1 MKNQNSLKWIIKN
14 SKGEIPK
21 IFILSISN
29 ILLALV
35 ATVLALVS
43 KLAIDSAQRAATASS
58 NAEFLHYRNLI
69 IFNCI
74 LILVV
79 ITSRLLLRVFTQS
92 LTIRVQAKMEMKM
105 RGRLFYSI
113 MMKDYGKINKYHS
126 GELMNRITSDVKIV
140 TEGIISI
147 VPDALYFLTQFVGAF
162 VVLIIFDWKFTM
174 LFIAAGIVMSVIAVF
189 FRGKLKNLSK
199 QVQETD
205 GKVRSFFQEAIE
217 SMLVVKTFG
226 LEKQFD
232 KKGNILQR
240 TNYEVKM
247 RRRKITIFANVG
259 FSFIFNAGYLFAL
272 GWCAIKVSM
281 KAMTYGT
288 LTAVLQ
294 LISQIQTPFVSIT
307 KMFPQYYAVL
317 ASAERI
323 MEIENITNEESTY
336 EKIDVKQTYDKLESI
351 RFNNIKFNYGR
362 ETVIEHGDAM
372 LNKGDF
378 VAIRGISG
386 IGKSTLM
393 KMLLGVFKP
402 QQGTIDICLENGKTI
417 QASPDTRCMFS
428 YVPQGNYLFSGTI
441 RENILMINPNASDE
455 EVSQAL
461 RLSEIEDFIEKLPDG
476 LDTVI
481 GEKGLGISEG
491 QAQRLAIAR
500 ALISNAP
507 IILLDEA
514 TSALD
519 KNTEEKVLDNIKKL
533 NKKTCIII
541 THKAAALEVCN
552 REFIINDKQLT
563 AVRKEAIN

>member
-174 LFIAAGIVMSVIAVF
+174 LFIAAGIV
-189 FRGKLKNLSK
+189 
-199 QVQETD
+199 
-205 GKVRSFFQEAIE
+205 
-217 SMLVVKTFG
+217 KTFG

-247 RRRKITIFANVG
+247 RRRKITIFANAG

>member
-21 IFILSISN
+21 IVILSISN

-162 VVLIIFDWKFTM
+162 VVLVIFDWKFTM

-226 LEKQFD
+226 LEKKFD

-240 TNYEVKM
+240 TNYE
-247 RRRKITIFANVG
+247 
-259 FSFIFNAGYLFAL
+259 
-272 GWCAIKVSM
+272 
-281 KAMTYGT
+281 
-288 LTAVLQ
+288 
-294 LISQIQTPFVSIT
+294 
-307 KMFPQYYAVL
+307 
-317 ASAERI
+317 
-323 MEIENITNEESTY
+323 
-336 EKIDVKQTYDKLESI
+336 EK
-351 RFNNIKFNYGR
+351 
-362 ETVIEHGDAM
+362 
-372 LNKGDF
+372 
-378 VAIRGISG
+378 
-386 IGKSTLM
+386 
-393 KMLLGVFKP
+393 
-402 QQGTIDICLENGKTI
+402 
-417 QASPDTRCMFS
+417 
-428 YVPQGNYLFSGTI
+428 
-441 RENILMINPNASDE
+441 
-455 EVSQAL
+455 
-461 RLSEIEDFIEKLPDG
+461 
-476 LDTVI
+476 
-481 GEKGLGISEG
+481 
-491 QAQRLAIAR
+491 
-500 ALISNAP
+500 
-507 IILLDEA
+507 
-514 TSALD
+514 
-519 KNTEEKVLDNIKKL
+519 
-533 NKKTCIII
+533 
-541 THKAAALEVCN
+541 
-552 REFIINDKQLT
+552 
-563 AVRKEAIN
+563 

>member
-21 IFILSISN
+21 IVILSISN

-247 RRRKITIFANVG
+247 RRRKITIFANAG
-259 FSFIFNAGYLFAL
+259 FSFIFNAA
-272 GWCAIKVSM
+272 VSSDPE
-281 KAMTYGT
+281 YYR
-288 LTAVLQ
+288 
-294 LISQIQTPFVSIT
+294 
-307 KMFPQYYAVL
+307 MFIFYH
-317 ASAERI
+317 R
-323 MEIENITNEESTY
+323 
-336 EKIDVKQTYDKLESI
+336 DKL
-351 RFNNIKFNYGR
+351 
-362 ETVIEHGDAM
+362 
-372 LNKGDF
+372 
-378 VAIRGISG
+378 
-386 IGKSTLM
+386 
-393 KMLLGVFKP
+393 
-402 QQGTIDICLENGKTI
+402 
-417 QASPDTRCMFS
+417 
-428 YVPQGNYLFSGTI
+428 
-441 RENILMINPNASDE
+441 
-455 EVSQAL
+455 
-461 RLSEIEDFIEKLPDG
+461 
-476 LDTVI
+476 
-481 GEKGLGISEG
+481 
-491 QAQRLAIAR
+491 
-500 ALISNAP
+500 
-507 IILLDEA
+507 
-514 TSALD
+514 
-519 KNTEEKVLDNIKKL
+519 
-533 NKKTCIII
+533 
-541 THKAAALEVCN
+541 
-552 REFIINDKQLT
+552 
-563 AVRKEAIN
+563 

>member
-174 LFIAAGIVMSVIAVF
+174 LFIVAGIVMSVIAVF

-247 RRRKITIFANVG
+247 RRRKITIFANTG

-461 RLSEIEDFIEKLPDG
+461 KLSEIEDFIEKLPDG

>member
-21 IFILSISN
+21 IVILSISN

-58 NAEFLHYRNLI
+58 NGEFLHYRNLI

-247 RRRKITIFANVG
+247 RRRKITIFANAG
-259 FSFIFNAGYLFAL
+259 FSFIFNSGYLFAL

-461 RLSEIEDFIEKLPDG
+461 KLSEIEDFIENLPDG

-500 ALISNAP
+500 ALISDAP

>member
-21 IFILSISN
+21 IVILSISN

-147 VPDALYFLTQFVGAF
+147 VPDALYFLTQF
-162 VVLIIFDWKFTM
+162 
-174 LFIAAGIVMSVIAVF
+174 

-247 RRRKITIFANVG
+247 RRRKITIFANAG

-461 RLSEIEDFIEKLPDG
+461 KLSEIEDFIENLPDG

>member
-1 MKNQNSLKWIIKN
+1 MKNQNILKWIIKN

-174 LFIAAGIVMSVIAVF
+174 LFIAAGIVMSIIAVF
-189 FRGKLKNLSK
+189 FRGKLKNISK

-247 RRRKITIFANVG
+247 KRRKITIFANAG

-336 EKIDVKQTYDKLESI
+336 EKIDVKQTYDKPVCQFSI
-351 RFNNIKFNYGR
+351 
-362 ETVIEHGDAM
+362 
-372 LNKGDF
+372 
-378 VAIRGISG
+378 
-386 IGKSTLM
+386 IGKDKKSFRILIKPPHRKQIFCQKRHFPFPRKTTAAHGIQNRLFSRILCGRHDSGRLM
-393 KMLLGVFKP
+393 KKKILVLLPTDSLSFHLN
-402 QQGTIDICLENGKTI
+402 DILCGH
-417 QASPDTRCMFS
+417 
-428 YVPQGNYLFSGTI
+428 
-441 RENILMINPNASDE
+441 
-455 EVSQAL
+455 
-461 RLSEIEDFIEKLPDG
+461 
-476 LDTVI
+476 
-481 GEKGLGISEG
+481 
-491 QAQRLAIAR
+491 
-500 ALISNAP
+500 LISS
-507 IILLDEA
+507 IFDHSILNFYQSGCHLLFNL
-514 TSALD
+514 TSRPFGM
-519 KNTEEKVLDNIKKL
+519 IG
-533 NKKTCIII
+533 
-541 THKAAALEVCN
+541 
-552 REFIINDKQLT
+552 
-563 AVRKEAIN
+563 

>member
-21 IFILSISN
+21 IVILSISN

-58 NAEFLHYRNLI
+58 NGEFLHYRNLI

-247 RRRKITIFANVG
+247 RRRKITIFANAG
-259 FSFIFNAGYLFAL
+259 FSFIFNSGYLFAL

-441 RENILMINPNASDE
+441 RENILMINPNASDD

-461 RLSEIEDFIEKLPDG
+461 KLSEIEDFIENLPDG

>member
-21 IFILSISN
+21 IVILSISN

-247 RRRKITIFANVG
+247 RRRKITIFANAG
-259 FSFIFNAGYLFAL
+259 FSFIFNANVFTT
-272 GWCAIKVSM
+272 SM
-281 KAMTYGT
+281 LSM
-288 LTAVLQ
+288 
-294 LISQIQTPFVSIT
+294 
-307 KMFPQYYAVL
+307 
-317 ASAERI
+317 AS
-323 MEIENITNEESTY
+323 
-336 EKIDVKQTYDKLESI
+336 
-351 RFNNIKFNYGR
+351 
-362 ETVIEHGDAM
+362 
-372 LNKGDF
+372 
-378 VAIRGISG
+378 
-386 IGKSTLM
+386 
-393 KMLLGVFKP
+393 
-402 QQGTIDICLENGKTI
+402 
-417 QASPDTRCMFS
+417 
-428 YVPQGNYLFSGTI
+428 
-441 RENILMINPNASDE
+441 
-455 EVSQAL
+455 
-461 RLSEIEDFIEKLPDG
+461 
-476 LDTVI
+476 
-481 GEKGLGISEG
+481 
-491 QAQRLAIAR
+491 
-500 ALISNAP
+500 
-507 IILLDEA
+507 
-514 TSALD
+514 
-519 KNTEEKVLDNIKKL
+519 
-533 NKKTCIII
+533 
-541 THKAAALEVCN
+541 
-552 REFIINDKQLT
+552 
-563 AVRKEAIN
+563 

>member
-58 NAEFLHYRNLI
+58 NAEFVHYRNLI

-247 RRRKITIFANVG
+247 RRRKITIFANAG
-259 FSFIFNAGYLFAL
+259 FSLFLMQDIFLP
-272 GWCAIKVSM
+272 W
-281 KAMTYGT
+281 
-288 LTAVLQ
+288 
-294 LISQIQTPFVSIT
+294 
-307 KMFPQYYAVL
+307 
-317 ASAERI
+317 
-323 MEIENITNEESTY
+323 
-336 EKIDVKQTYDKLESI
+336 D
-351 RFNNIKFNYGR
+351 
-362 ETVIEHGDAM
+362 
-372 LNKGDF
+372 
-378 VAIRGISG
+378 
-386 IGKSTLM
+386 
-393 KMLLGVFKP
+393 GV
-402 QQGTIDICLENGKTI
+402 Q
-417 QASPDTRCMFS
+417 
-428 YVPQGNYLFSGTI
+428 
-441 RENILMINPNASDE
+441 
-455 EVSQAL
+455 
-461 RLSEIEDFIEKLPDG
+461 
-476 LDTVI
+476 
-481 GEKGLGISEG
+481 
-491 QAQRLAIAR
+491 
-500 ALISNAP
+500 
-507 IILLDEA
+507 
-514 TSALD
+514 
-519 KNTEEKVLDNIKKL
+519 
-533 NKKTCIII
+533 
-541 THKAAALEVCN
+541 
-552 REFIINDKQLT
+552 
-563 AVRKEAIN
+563 

>member
-247 RRRKITIFANVG
+247 RRRK
-259 FSFIFNAGYLFAL
+259 
-272 GWCAIKVSM
+272 
-281 KAMTYGT
+281 
-288 LTAVLQ
+288 
-294 LISQIQTPFVSIT
+294 
-307 KMFPQYYAVL
+307 
-317 ASAERI
+317 
-323 MEIENITNEESTY
+323 
-336 EKIDVKQTYDKLESI
+336 
-351 RFNNIKFNYGR
+351 
-362 ETVIEHGDAM
+362 
-372 LNKGDF
+372 
-378 VAIRGISG
+378 
-386 IGKSTLM
+386 
-393 KMLLGVFKP
+393 
-402 QQGTIDICLENGKTI
+402 
-417 QASPDTRCMFS
+417 
-428 YVPQGNYLFSGTI
+428 
-441 RENILMINPNASDE
+441 
-455 EVSQAL
+455 
-461 RLSEIEDFIEKLPDG
+461 
-476 LDTVI
+476 
-481 GEKGLGISEG
+481 
-491 QAQRLAIAR
+491 
-500 ALISNAP
+500 
-507 IILLDEA
+507 
-514 TSALD
+514 
-519 KNTEEKVLDNIKKL
+519 
-533 NKKTCIII
+533 
-541 THKAAALEVCN
+541 
-552 REFIINDKQLT
+552 
-563 AVRKEAIN
+563 

>member
-1 MKNQNSLKWIIKN
+1 MKNQDSLKWIIKN

-21 IFILSISN
+21 IVILSISN

-58 NAEFLHYRNLI
+58 NGEFLHYRNLI

-247 RRRKITIFANVG
+247 RRRKITIFANAG
-259 FSFIFNAGYLFAL
+259 FSFIFNSGYLFAL

-461 RLSEIEDFIEKLPDG
+461 KLSEIEDFIENLPDG